1 MIIKKENMHLKLFV
15 VHTILHERLY
25 MQQVLS
31 VWEIRILGR
40 LRNFISA

>member
-1 MIIKKENMHLKLFV
+1 MHLKLFV
-15 VHTILHERLY
+15 VHMMLHKRLY
-25 MQQVLS
+25 MQLVLS